1 MLARGGASAR
11 PRTVVDV
18 QPPDLTVSA
27 DRERLHQVAANLL
40 DNAIRHSPPGGVVTL
55 RARPLP
61 GFGPA
66 VRGGDP
72 ARSGI
77 GVRIE
82 VCDEG
87 PGIPPGER
95 VRVFDRFDRGSGQAA
110 DGGTGLGLAIARWVV
125 DLHGGRISVAEP
137 DGSVGE
143 ATDASA
149 QASGAGRQAA
159 TRTGRRGRAAKP
171 AAGST
176 APADHAGSPDPG
188 GSLERSGPA
197 DTVSFVTSDGSA
209 PDGEHNDLKEHNPA
223 PGCVI
228 RVDLP

>member
-1 MLARGGASAR
+1 VSQLTRGSGSDR

-18 QPPDLTVSA
+18 QPPELTVWA

-55 RARPLP
+55 RARPL
-61 GFGPA
+61 
-66 VRGGDP
+66 D
-72 ARSGI
+72 S

-82 VCDEG
+82 VADQG

-95 VRVFDRFDRGSGQAA
+95 VRVFDRFDRGSRQAA

-137 DGSVGE
+137 GE
-143 ATDASA
+143 DA
-149 QASGAGRQAA
+149 G
-159 TRTGRRGRAAKP
+159 P
-171 AAGST
+171 AAEAEARNAKSSRKGDK
-176 APADHAGSPDPG
+176 ALKAANDARADSLTPESVAGAAVES
-188 GSLERSGPA
+188 
-197 DTVSFVTSDGSA
+197 VTSDTA
-209 PDGEHNDLKEHNPA
+209 DAAAEQIEQNELKPA